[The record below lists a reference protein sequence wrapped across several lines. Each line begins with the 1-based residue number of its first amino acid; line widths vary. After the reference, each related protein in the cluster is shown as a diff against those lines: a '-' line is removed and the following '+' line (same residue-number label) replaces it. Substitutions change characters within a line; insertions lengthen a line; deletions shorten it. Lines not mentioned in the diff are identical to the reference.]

1 MVEDCP
7 QCENRRRLGM
17 GRGRG
22 RGRGRPCINAKI
34 SPELLQRKEE
44 TGVILSPVHLEAIY
58 QVDVL
63 NKSQTEAAKVM
74 NISQSTL
81 SRILNVAR
89 HKVGEGIISA
99 KKVLIEIDN
108 S

>member
-1 MVEDCP
+1 MAEDCP
-7 QCENRRRLGM
+7 HCENRKRL

-34 SPELLQRKEE
+34 SPELLRREDE
-44 TGVILSPVHLEAIY
+44 VEVILSPVHLEAIY

-63 NKSQTEAAKVM
+63 NNSQTEAAKKM

-81 SRILNVAR
+81 SRILGVAR
-89 HKVGEGIISA
+89 HKVGEGIILA
-99 KKVLIEIDN
+99 KKVLVEIDN

>member
-1 MVEDCP
+1 MAEDCP
-7 QCENRRRLGM
+7 HCENRRRL

-22 RGRGRPCINAKI
+22 RGRGRPCIDAKI
-34 SPELLQRKEE
+34 SSELLKREE
-44 TGVILSPVHLEAIY
+44 EIGVLLSPVHLEAIY

-63 NKSQTEAAKVM
+63 NNSQTEAAKIM

-81 SRILNVAR
+81 SRILGVAR
-89 HKVGEGIISA
+89 HKVGEGIVSA
-99 KKVLIEIDN
+99 KKILVEIDN